1 MSLSSSQQMADLRR
15 SSRNNKGR
23 HSKRDFDSYL
33 DDEELG
39 SQNKR
44 LKHISTMHFYGN
56 DMANDDEY
64 KEENDA
70 DTKDEDNED
79 QNLDEGE
86 VKCTPCGANKDN
98 YDEETDEGGTMIE
111 CENCRTWQHAK
122 CMGFRSSKGIPE
134 HYKCNECSHGE
145 EEKSSSVAAPK
156 ESSEERFPSIE
167 LKLKD
172 KTRASVA
179 KAFYNV
185 FKRNIPDTYNFDE
198 GQDREKLA
206 NKWALLLEHEVFLF
220 SPKKDKRYT
229 DKSRSL
235 MVLIKKPNVMN
246 KILDKALSV
255 TKLVNSSPEEVDE
268 ELKEYAEKVRQ
279 ESIRRSVLTV
289 NEHLGQRIKRT
300 HKGEEIIENANT
312 NNQAEEIN
320 VLTKNID
327 HRRFQDDDSAREIVG
342 MDSNLNTSDY
352 SSLNVLENDDD
363 EKPEIHNPDFH
374 DDTGE
379 TYEHDKN
386 EDDIA
391 NIDDDELDF
400 IIKGDLKPPD
410 DKKNPSSKRIGQEQP
425 NVSSTN
431 IWSGNIV
438 FPEFASFFASGKFVT
453 CTNYKD
459 PVGTENVK
467 LHNRYISIAKEILSR
482 DKYEVEGRLDRK
494 RAEDYL
500 NQIVS
505 SRDLFLV
512 EMQCKR
518 NYEDFEKLCKYIITN
533 HRFGVL
539 STRPAFVKDAYLLF
553 LDGDDAALPPYLRH
567 LPHIAGKIGLFAL
580 YIVKKDYIPTGSS
593 ILKSGPTHSR
603 RSVPTNPSF
612 DPESTT
618 QKPPL
623 LNSILSK
630 LNGSE

>member
-1 MSLSSSQQMADLRR
+1 MSLSSSQLMADLRR

-23 HSKRDFDSYL
+23 HSKRDFDGYL
-33 DDEELG
+33 DDEELD
-39 SQNKR
+39 SQKKR
-44 LKHISTMHFYGN
+44 LKHISTKHFYGN
-56 DMANDDEY
+56 DIASDDEY
-64 KEENDA
+64 KEENDVEA
-70 DTKDEDNED
+70 KDESNED
-79 QNLDEGE
+79 ENLDEGE
-86 VKCTPCGANKDN
+86 VRCTPCGANKDN

-122 CMGFRSSKGIPE
+122 CMGFRTSKGIPE
-134 HYKCNECSHGE
+134 HYKCNECSRRE
-145 EEKSSSVAAPK
+145 EEKPSSVTP
-156 ESSEERFPSIE
+156 EEKSAENFPSIE

-179 KAFYNV
+179 RAFYNV
-185 FKRNIPDTYNFDE
+185 FKRNIPDTSVGE

-206 NKWALLLEHEVFLF
+206 IKWALLLEHEVFLF

-246 KILDKALSV
+246 KVLDNDLST
-255 TKLVNSSPEEVDE
+255 TKLVNSSPEEIDE
-268 ELKEYAEKVRQ
+268 ELKEYAEKIRQ

-289 NEHLGQRIKRT
+289 NENLGQRIKRT
-300 HKGEEIIENANT
+300 HKGEEIVENTSA

-327 HRRFQDDDSAREIVG
+327 HRRFRDDDATREIVG
-342 MDSNLNTSDY
+342 MDSNHNMNDY
-352 SSLNVLENDDD
+352 SSLNALENEDDD

-374 DDTGE
+374 EDTGE
-379 TYEHDKN
+379 TYDHDKG
-386 EDDIA
+386 EGELA

-400 IIKGDLKPPD
+400 IIKGDRKPSIEQKNTPA
-410 DKKNPSSKRIGQEQP
+410 KKIGHEEPSS
-425 NVSSTN
+425 NDV
-431 IWSGNIV
+431 WSGNIV
-438 FPEFASFFASGKFVT
+438 FPEFASFLASGKFVT
-453 CTNYKD
+453 CTNYKE
-459 PVGTENVK
+459 PVGIENIK
-467 LHNRYISIAKEILSR
+467 LHNRYISVAKEILSR
-482 DKYEVEGRLDRK
+482 DRYEVEGRLDKK

-512 EMQCKR
+512 EMQCKG

-533 HRFGVL
+533 HKFGVL

-567 LPHIAGKIGLFAL
+567 LPHINGKIGLFAL
-580 YIVKKDYIPTGSS
+580 YIVKKEYMPTGSS
-593 ILKSGPTHSR
+593 MLKSDPTHPR
-603 RSVPTNPSF
+603 RSVATEPSF
-612 DPESTT
+612 DPEGST

-630 LNGSE
+630 LNGSD